1 VRVEDLS
8 RGVGD
13 ALGGELVQVAG
24 EGFELGVGGGNVTV
38 HRPDIFID
46 AWQWD
51 PRQPGSREGGGR
63 PWRAASQALVT

>member
-1 VRVEDLS
+1 MLACMPLMV
-8 RGVGD
+8 
-13 ALGGELVQVAG
+13 ACGENDGA
-24 EGFELGVGGGNVTV
+24 VGGTLVVTV

-63 PWRAASQALVT
+63 PWRAASQASVT